1 MNKITLGTAQWGMN
15 YGITNS
21 DGIPNNEELK
31 TIINLAKKSQITFLD
46 TASGYGNAEQRIG
59 NLTNNEFNIITKVG
73 NINLENSIKHQL
85 TKSLKNVKT
94 ESVYGCLFHNVD
106 ELLKNPSLWEEIQAQ
121 KKEGLVKKVGYSLY
135 HPQELERLLR
145 LNYIPELIQ
154 IPFNL
159 LDRRFEPYLRQLK
172 GMKIEIHVRSIFLQ
186 GLLLSFE
193 KMNQNKFLKWK
204 PIWEGYHD
212 WLKTIN
218 LSPLEACISHVLH
231 YKEISNIIIGVEHAS
246 QLKQIILAS
255 RKKSIEA
262 PKMLIS
268 TDQELINPSS
278 WL

>member
-1 MNKITLGTAQWGMN
+1 MKIALGTAQWGMN
-15 YGITNS
+15 YGISNS

-31 TIINLAKKSQITFLD
+31 TIINLAKKNQITFLD

-73 NINLENSIKHQL
+73 NINLENSIKNQL
-85 TKSLKNVKT
+85 TKSLKNLKT

-106 ELLKNPSLWEEIQAQ
+106 ELLKNPSLWEEIQTQ

-135 HPQELERLLR
+135 HPHELEKLIQ

-159 LDRRFEPYLRQLK
+159 LDRRFEPYFKKLK
-172 GMKIEIHVRSIFLQ
+172 RMKIEIHVRSIFLQ

-193 KMNQNKFLKWK
+193 KINQNKFLKWK
-204 PIWEGYHD
+204 HIWEDYHD

-231 YKEISNIIIGVEHAS
+231 YKEISNVIIGVEHAS

-255 RKKSIEA
+255 GKKNIEA
-262 PKMLIS
+262 PKTLIS

-278 WL
+278 WF